1 MFAFD
6 TMLPVNAVSTFF
18 VLLCLYACVVGI
30 IEEPK
35 KDSADSE
42 LPAAFRKVRDL
53 ANFPGRATPYAKDGA
68 QRDGANGKQS
78 QRPREQ

>member
-6 TMLPVNAVSTFF
+6 TMVPVNAVFIFF

-42 LPAAFRKVRDL
+42 LPAAFRNVRDP
-53 ANFPGRATPYAKDGA
+53 ANFPGRATPPAKGDAG
-68 QRDGANGKQS
+68 RDGATGK
-78 QRPREQ
+78 